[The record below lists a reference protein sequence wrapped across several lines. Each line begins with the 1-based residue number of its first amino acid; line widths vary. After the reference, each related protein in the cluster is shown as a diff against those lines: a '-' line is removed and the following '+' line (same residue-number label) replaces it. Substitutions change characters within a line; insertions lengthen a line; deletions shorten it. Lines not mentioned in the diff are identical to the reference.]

1 MLKLFKPRRQSL
13 LGIDISSTSIK
24 IIEISGSGQ
33 QHCVNGYASKLLP
46 LNAVEGNTV
55 KDIDAIAYSIK
66 QMISSENLTS
76 KNAVLAVPDSAV
88 ISKTIQINE
97 GLNDSEM
104 EEFITMEAE
113 KYIPYPV
120 NEVNLDFEVIGPAAK
135 NASLLDVLIV
145 ASRSENVNSRVE
157 AVKRA
162 GLEVLVV
169 DVESFAV
176 ERTAQ
181 LVTRALPAQGKDKV
195 IAIIDIGALYSHFF
209 VLHGM
214 KMIFTREE
222 EFGGKQLIDATSMH
236 YGVSFHEAMKMNS
249 NGSMPADYAEHILNP
264 FREMLQVQ
272 IKRALQ
278 FFFSTSHYGFIDH
291 ILLAGG
297 VAKLTGLAEKL
308 EESTGIPVSIANP
321 FEQIE
326 IAKTVN
332 RERLIAEA
340 PSLIVA
346 CGLALREVY

>member
-24 IIEISGSGQ
+24 IVEISGSAQ
-33 QHCVNGYASKLLP
+33 QHCVNGYASQLLP

-66 QMISSENLTS
+66 QMILAESLNS

-97 GLNDSEM
+97 GLTESEM
-104 EEFITMEAE
+104 EEFIIMEAE

-120 NEVNLDFEVIGPAAK
+120 NEVNLDFEVIGASPK
-135 NASLLDVLIV
+135 NAALLDVLIV

-162 GLEVLVV
+162 GLETLVV

-176 ERTAQ
+176 ERAAQ
-181 LVTRALPAQGKDKV
+181 CLSQSLPAQGRDKV

-209 VLHGM
+209 VLHGL

-222 EFGGKQLIDATSMH
+222 EFGGKQLVDAIAMH
-236 YGVSFHEAMKMNS
+236 YGMSYQEAMKMNS
-249 NGSMPADYAEHILNP
+249 TNSMPEDYEEHILNP

-297 VAKLTGLAEKL
+297 VAKLPGLAEKFRKAQAFPFPSQIL
-308 EESTGIPVSIANP
+308 LSSSI
-321 FEQIE
+321 
-326 IAKTVN
+326 
-332 RERLIAEA
+332 
-340 PSLIVA
+340 
-346 CGLALREVY
+346 